1 MAAGPGNRSS
11 TANYGSTAAA
21 VAAYRSAASS
31 SSGVANAAGQGSSMG
46 QQQGQ
51 HPSSP
56 QSAPAPAQQPSQ
68 QQQQQQQQPGEK
80 PLRYLAMHLVRGAE
94 LVKCLQRSFHGVPG
108 TNPYDTAA
116 AATNNTSSSG
126 GSDGEAQAQE
136 VLDELVRVMR
146 QCFQADS
153 DVEAVVSTVR
163 RHYGPMAVYLTGDV
177 CLSVGR
183 SVGRSAVVV

>member
-1 MAAGPGNRSS
+1 
-11 TANYGSTAAA
+11 
-21 VAAYRSAASS
+21 
-31 SSGVANAAGQGSSMG
+31 
-46 QQQGQ
+46 
-51 HPSSP
+51 
-56 QSAPAPAQQPSQ
+56 
-68 QQQQQQQQPGEK
+68 
-80 PLRYLAMHLVRGAE
+80 MHLVRGAE